1 VIRITS
7 RRAVNGEAQEI
18 GLVNVIARMITK
30 AGTAVVRTGKK
41 QTGGTIRAVKAVGI
55 TARMNELGVTRV
67 VITRVEVIVQIM
79 KVGLRLRTLTA
90 RTERAAAREGAR
102 AK

>member
-1 VIRITS
+1 
-7 RRAVNGEAQEI
+7 
-18 GLVNVIARMITK
+18 MITK

-55 TARMNELGVTRV
+55 TSRMNEQGVTRV
-67 VITRVEVIVQIM
+67 EVTVEIM